1 MASVGIEDEDG
12 TVFEGDFDWLSGWEA
27 LVEQVAARLRIV
39 VWDPFADGLPGW
51 FDGLEGFDVE
61 GRVRRWREVDDA
73 LPHSVEAEEELDFS
87 GADDGA
93 DALHGGLTTGA
104 LERVGAPDAEDE
116 VAPERTD
123 GACGDFGWW
132 RDDRRLGCAWF
143 FDVGFLRWRAARHP
157 AAFVC
162 RIKYLSLSPH
172 LVLNRGATSTMAP
185 CRRIG

>member
-1 MASVGIEDEDG
+1 MEPSSRGIPAGFRDARRWSNRWKPGSASSSGIDSRMACQGG
-12 TVFEGDFDWLSGWEA
+12 
-27 LVEQVAARLRIV
+27 
-39 VWDPFADGLPGW
+39 
-51 FDGLEGFDVE
+51 DGLEGFDVE

-73 LPHSVEAEEELDFS
+73 PPQSLEAEEEWDFS

-93 DALHGGLTTGA
+93 DALHGGLPTGA

-132 RDDRRLGCAWF
+132 RDNRRLGCAWF

-157 AAFVC
+157 AAFV
-162 RIKYLSLSPH
+162 
-172 LVLNRGATSTMAP
+172 
-185 CRRIG
+185 